1 MQQNTFLNP
10 DKVIKMRPFHRFKRW
25 LKPVSAVLI
34 LAGLYFATQLPRISA
49 RERLALSSHF
59 QFQRSVLPQVPGYS
73 AKTIRSVNPGLA
85 GISAWVSSVGA
96 SVALNDLDGDG
107 LPNDLCYVDTRT
119 DQVIVAPVPG
129 TPPRYSPFVLSPA
142 PLPYDSNTMAPMGC
156 LPLDANEDGLMDIV
170 VYYWGRSPV
179 VFLQQPWASNLSSAS
194 FKPQEL
200 MPSVQDWYTNAAVAT
215 DLDGDGHI
223 DLIFGNYFADGSRVL
238 DAHSTYPAQMQDSM
252 SRAYNGGKKHF
263 LLWKSAGGGD
273 SPRVEFSE
281 QTNVLEGP
289 AQSGWTLAL
298 AACDLNGDMLP
309 EIYIANDF
317 GPDVLLRN
325 LSVPGHL
332 RFQRLF
338 GKRTLMTP
346 ASKVL
351 GHDSF
356 KGMGVDCGDLNH
368 DGIPDLAVSDITSE
382 FALEESNLIF
392 LSTGNLSQMRTG
404 IAPYREASEPL
415 GLSRN
420 GWSWDIRF
428 GDFDNEGSLQV
439 VQAAGFVKGSADR
452 WPELHE
458 LAMGNDNLL
467 RHPAS
472 WPHLHPG
479 DDLSGHDHNHFFVP
493 SASGRYVDLSHDL
506 GLDDPQVTRGIATA
520 DVDGD
525 GLLDFAL
532 ANQWEDSVFYHNQTT
547 TPNSFLQLYLLLP
560 VNGEATPATRDLLGN
575 PSRDLRGRYAIGATA
590 TLHLPDGRLMIQQV
604 DSGNG
609 HSGKRSPELH
619 FGLGQLPASTTV
631 AVDLSW
637 RDVNGAIHR
646 QTLHLTPGL
655 HTILL
660 ASPGRRNS

>member
-1 MQQNTFLNP
+1 MS
-10 DKVIKMRPFHRFKRW
+10 PFHYLKRW

-34 LAGLYFATQLPRISA
+34 LAGIYFATQLPRISA
-49 RERLALSSHF
+49 RERLALTTHF
-59 QFQRSVLPQVPGYS
+59 QFQRSVLPQIPGYS
-73 AKTIRSVNPGLA
+73 AKTIRAVNPRLA

-119 DQVIVAPVPG
+119 DQVIVAPVPS
-129 TPPRYSPFVLSPA
+129 TPPRYKPFVLNPA
-142 PLPYDSNTMAPMGC
+142 PLPYDSSTMAPMGC

-179 VFLQQPWASNLSSAS
+179 VFLRQPSYSNLSAAS
-194 FKPQEL
+194 FKPQDL
-200 MPSVQDWYTNAAVAT
+200 LPSVQDWYTNAAVAT

-223 DLIFGNYFADGSRVL
+223 DLVFGNYFADGSRVL
-238 DAHSTYPAQMQDSM
+238 DAHSTYPAEMQDSM
-252 SRAYNGGKKHF
+252 SRAYNGGSKHF
-263 LLWKSAGGGD
+263 LLWKNAGGGD
-273 SPRVEFSE
+273 SPRVEFGE

-289 AQSGWTLAL
+289 ARSGWTLAL
-298 AACDLNGDMLP
+298 AACDLDGDLLP
-309 EIYIANDF
+309 DIYVANDF
-317 GPDVLLRN
+317 GPDVLLHN
-325 LSVPGHL
+325 ISVPGHL

-392 LSTGNLSQMRTG
+392 LSTGKLNQMQAG

-428 GDFDNEGSLQV
+428 GDFDNEGSLQII
-439 VQAAGFVKGSADR
+439 QAAGFVKGNADR

-479 DDLSGHDHNHFFVP
+479 DDLSGHDHNHFFVQ

-560 VNGEATPATRDLLGN
+560 VNGEATPATQDLPGH
-575 PSRDLRGRYAIGATA
+575 PSRDLHGRYAIGPTA
-590 TLHLPDGRLMIQQV
+590 TLHLPDGRLMVQQV

-609 HSGKRSPELH
+609 HSGKRGPELH
-619 FGLGQLPASTTV
+619 FGLGQLPASATV

>member
-1 MQQNTFLNP
+1 MQRNTFLTP
-10 DKVIKMRPFHRFKRW
+10 DKVIQMHPFHWFKHW
-25 LKPVSAVLI
+25 LKPVSAALI

-49 RERLALSSHF
+49 RERLALTSHF
-59 QFQRSVLPQVPGYS
+59 QFHQSVLPQVPGHP
-73 AKTIRSVNPGLA
+73 AKTIRSVNPSLA

-119 DQVIVAPVPG
+119 DQVIVTPVPG
-129 TPPRYSPFVLSPA
+129 TPPRYKPFVLDPR
-142 PLPYDSNTMAPMGC
+142 PLAFDSNTMAPMGC

-179 VFLQQPWASNLSSAS
+179 VFLQQPAAGNLSAAG

-223 DLIFGNYFADGSRVL
+223 DLVFGNYFADGSRVL
-238 DAHSTYPAQMQDSM
+238 DAHSTYPAEMQDSM

-263 LLWKSAGGGD
+263 LLWKNATGRD
-273 SPRVEFSE
+273 SPRVEFAE
-281 QTNVLEGP
+281 QANVLEGT

-382 FALEESNLIF
+382 FALEESNLVF
-392 LSTGNLSQMRTG
+392 LSTGNLNQMQAG
-404 IAPYREASEPL
+404 VAPYREASEPL

-452 WPELHE
+452 WAELHE

-472 WPHLHPG
+472 WPRLHPG

-532 ANQWEDSVFYHNQTT
+532 ANQWEDSVFYHNQTST
-547 TPNSFLQLYLLLP
+547 TNSFLQLYLLLP
-560 VNGEATPATRDLLGN
+560 VNGEAISATKDLPGH

-590 TLHLPDGRLMIQQV
+590 TVRLPDGRLMIQQV

>member
-1 MQQNTFLNP
+1 
-10 DKVIKMRPFHRFKRW
+10 MRLFPR
-25 LKPVSAVLI
+25 LKSRLKELSAVLI
-34 LAGLYFATQLPRISA
+34 LTGLYFATQLPDVSA
-49 RERLALSSHF
+49 RERNTLTSHF

-73 AKTIRSVNPGLA
+73 QRYPQKTIRSVNPHLA
-85 GISAWVSSVGA
+85 RISAWISSVGA
-96 SVALNDLDGDG
+96 SVAMNDFDGDG

-119 DQVIVAPVPG
+119 DQVIIAPVPG
-129 TPPRYSPFVLSPA
+129 TPPRYKPFVLNLA
-142 PLPYDSNTMAPMGC
+142 PLAYDSNTMAPMGC

-179 VFLQQPWASNLSSAS
+179 IFLQQPQQHSGELSSAS
-194 FKPQEL
+194 FKAQEL
-200 MPSVQDWYTNAAVAT
+200 LPSVEDWYTNSAVAA

-223 DLIFGNYFADGSRVL
+223 DLLFGNYFADGSRIL
-238 DAHSTYPAQMQDSM
+238 DAHSTHAPEMQDSM
-252 SRAYNGGKKHF
+252 SRAYNGGSKHF
-263 LLWKSAGGGD
+263 LLWKSATGGD
-273 SPRVEFSE
+273 SPRVEFAE
-281 QTNVLEGP
+281 QKNVLEGP

-298 AACDLNGDMLP
+298 AACDLDGDLRP
-309 EIYIANDF
+309 EVYIANDF
-317 GPDVLLRN
+317 GPDVLLHN
-325 LSVPGHL
+325 LSTPGHL

-338 GKRTLMTP
+338 GRRTLMTP

-368 DGIPDLAVSDITSE
+368 DGIPDLAVSNITSE
-382 FALEESNLIF
+382 FALEESNLVF
-392 LSTGNLSQMRTG
+392 LSTGKLDLMRAG

-428 GDFDNEGSLQV
+428 GDFDNEGSLQII
-439 VQAAGFVKGSADR
+439 QAAGFVKGNTDR

-458 LAMGNDNLL
+458 LAMGNDNLV

-472 WPHLHPG
+472 WPRVHAG

-493 SASGRYVDLSHDL
+493 TATGRYVDLSHDL
-506 GLDDPQVTRGIATA
+506 GLDDPQVTRGISTA

-525 GLLDFAL
+525 GLLDFTV
-532 ANQWEDSVFYHNQTT
+532 ANQWEDSFFFHNQTT
-547 TPNSFLQLYLLLP
+547 TLNGFLQLYLLLP
-560 VNGEATPATRDLLGN
+560 INGEVSPETRVLPGH
-575 PSRDLRGRYAIGATA
+575 PSRDLHGRYAIGATA
-590 TLHLPDGRLMIQQV
+590 RLHLPDGRLMVQQV
-604 DSGNG
+604 DVSNG

-619 FGLGQLPASTTV
+619 FGLGQLSKSATV

-637 RDVNGAIHR
+637 RDVNGTVHR
-646 QTLHLTPGL
+646 QTLQLTPGL

-660 ASPGRRNS
+660 ASPGRRNL

>member
-1 MQQNTFLNP
+1 MRSFL
-10 DKVIKMRPFHRFKRW
+10 W
-25 LKPVSAVLI
+25 LKRHLKEISAVLI
-34 LAGLYFATQLPRISA
+34 LAGLYFATQLPDVSA
-49 RERLALSSHF
+49 RERSTLSSHF
-59 QFQRSVLPQVPGYS
+59 QFQRSMLPQVPGYPQ
-73 AKTIRSVNPGLA
+73 KTIRSVNPHLA
-85 GISAWVSSVGA
+85 RISAWISSVGA
-96 SVALNDLDGDG
+96 SVAMNDLDGDG

-129 TPPRYSPFVLSPA
+129 TPPRYRPFVLDPE
-142 PLPYDSNTMAPMGC
+142 PLAYDSKTMAPMGC

-179 VFLQQPWASNLSSAS
+179 IFLQQPQQHPEELNSAS
-194 FKPQEL
+194 FKAQEL
-200 MPSVQDWYTNAAVAT
+200 LPSVEDWYTNAAIAA

-223 DLIFGNYFADGSRVL
+223 DLLFGNYFADGSRIL
-238 DAHSTYPAQMQDSM
+238 DAHSTHTPEMQDSM
-252 SRAYNGGKKHF
+252 SRAYNGGSKHF
-263 LLWKSAGGGD
+263 LLWKSAVGGD
-273 SPRVEFSE
+273 SPRVDFSE
-281 QTNVLEGP
+281 QKNVLEGP

-298 AACDLNGDMLP
+298 AACDLDGDLLP
-309 EIYIANDF
+309 EVYIANDF
-317 GPDVLLRN
+317 GPDVLLHN

-338 GKRTLMTP
+338 GKRTMMTP

-368 DGIPDLAVSDITSE
+368 DGIPDLAVSNITSE

-392 LSTGNLSQMRTG
+392 LSTGRFDLMRAG
-404 IAPYREASEPL
+404 VAPYREVSEPL

-428 GDFDNEGSLQV
+428 GDFDNEGGLQII
-439 VQAAGFVKGSADR
+439 QAAGFVKGNTDR

-458 LAMGNDNLL
+458 LAMGNDNLV
-467 RHPAS
+467 RYPAS
-472 WPHLHPG
+472 WPRVHAG

-493 SASGRYVDLSHDL
+493 TATGRYVDLSHDL

-525 GLLDFAL
+525 GLLDFAT
-532 ANQWEDSVFYHNQTT
+532 ANQWEDSFFFHNQTT
-547 TPNSFLQLYLLLP
+547 TLNSYLQLYLLLP
-560 VNGEATPATRDLLGN
+560 TNGDAEPATRVFPGH
-575 PSRDLRGRYAIGATA
+575 PSRDLHGRYAIGTA
-590 TLHLPDGRLMIQQV
+590 ARLHLPDGRLMVQQV
-604 DSGNG
+604 DISNG

-619 FGLGQLPASTTV
+619 FGLGQLPQSATV

-637 RDVNGAIHR
+637 RDVNGTIHR
-646 QTLHLTPGL
+646 ETLQLTPGL

-660 ASPGRRNS
+660 ASPGRRDL

>member
-1 MQQNTFLNP
+1 MH
-10 DKVIKMRPFHRFKRW
+10 PFHRFKRW

-34 LAGLYFATQLPRISA
+34 LAGLYFATQLPHISA
-49 RERLALSSHF
+49 RERVALISHF
-59 QFQRSVLPQVPGYS
+59 QFQRSVLPQVPGYP
-73 AKTIRSVNPGLA
+73 AKTIRSVNPRLA
-85 GISAWVSSVGA
+85 GIAAWISSVGA

-129 TPPRYSPFVLSPA
+129 TPQRYKPFVLNPN
-142 PLPYDSNTMAPMGC
+142 PLAFDSNTMAPMGC

-179 VFLQQPWASNLSSAS
+179 VFLQQSQAGNLSSAS

-200 MPSVQDWYTNAAVAT
+200 LPSVQDWYTNAAVAT

-223 DLIFGNYFADGSRVL
+223 DLLFGNYFADGSRIL
-238 DAHSTYPAQMQDSM
+238 DAHSTYPAEMQDSM
-252 SRAYNGGKKHF
+252 SRAYNGGSKHF

-273 SPRVEFSE
+273 SPRVEFAD

-298 AACDLNGDMLP
+298 AACDLDGDMRP

-332 RFQRLF
+332 HFQRLF
-338 GKRTLMTP
+338 GKRTLTTP

-392 LSTGNLSQMRTG
+392 LSTGNLNQMRDGT
-404 IAPYREASEPL
+404 APYREASEPL

-439 VQAAGFVKGSADR
+439 VQAAGFVKGNADR

-472 WPHLHPG
+472 WPRLHVG

-525 GLLDFAL
+525 GLLDFAI
-532 ANQWEDSVFYHNQTT
+532 ANQWEDSVFYHNQTS

-560 VNGEATPATRDLLGN
+560 VNGDATLETRDLPGH
-575 PSRDLRGRYAIGATA
+575 PSRDVRGRYAIGATA

-604 DSGNG
+604 DAGNG

-619 FGLGQLPASTTV
+619 FGLGQISPSTTV

-637 RDVNGAIHR
+637 RDVNGTIHR

-660 ASPGRRNS
+660 ASPGRSNS